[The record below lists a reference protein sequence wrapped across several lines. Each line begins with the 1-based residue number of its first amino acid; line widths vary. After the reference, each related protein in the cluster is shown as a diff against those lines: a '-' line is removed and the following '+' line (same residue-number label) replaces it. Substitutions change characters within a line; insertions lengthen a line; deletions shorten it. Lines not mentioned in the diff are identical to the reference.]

1 MQASAL
7 AQISLPGL
15 VILGVLAVMSV
26 LGATVFFAKLVQFAR
41 AGVGRAGAAETA
53 LASWQ
58 QGNSAEAAQSLDRAR
73 GLRAQVVRGALAS
86 LTTAPNAV
94 EPTQAGA
101 MQQASDGLEQ
111 LGRNMR
117 TLEGV
122 VQAAPMLGLLG
133 TVVGMIEAFGKLAA
147 SSGAADPAQLAGGIW
162 TALLT
167 TAVGLAI
174 AVLFYLASLWLDG
187 RIARERHLLEQ
198 AIGHIILTQ
207 KARIATQKATAPWRG
222 SAFTGADPRGAL
234 GSPAPQSGPGG

>member
-15 VILGVLAVMSV
+15 VILGVLAAMSV

-41 AGVGRAGAAETA
+41 ARVGRPGTAETA
-53 LASWQ
+53 LLAWHQ
-58 QGNSAEAAQSLDRAR
+58 DRGTEALQTLEQAR
-73 GLRAQVVRGALAS
+73 GLRAQVVRGALSTLAA
-86 LTTAPNAV
+86 APDGV
-94 EPTQAGA
+94 ERAQSGA

-117 TLEGV
+117 GLEAV

-198 AIGHIILTQ
+198 AIGHIVLTQ
-207 KARIATQKATAPWRG
+207 KARMSQHRTAAPWRG
-222 SAFTGADPRGAL
+222 SGFSGADPRSGL
-234 GSPAPQSGPGG
+234 GSPAPHPGTGG